1 MAALLSEHDRT
12 RLRWRAR
19 RGLLENDLIITR
31 FLDAH
36 ETRLTDGDVAAL
48 TALLELGDNDLLD
61 VLLARTEP
69 SGSLDTPS
77 VRDIVARLRA
87 A

>member
-1 MAALLSEHDRT
+1 MAAMLSEHDRT

-19 RGLLENDLIITR
+19 RGLLENDLIFTR

-36 ETRLTDGDVAAL
+36 ETRLTDDDVAAL

-61 VLLARTEP
+61 VLLARKEP
-69 SGSLDTPS
+69 SGSLDTPA

>member
-1 MAALLSEHDRT
+1 MLNKYDRT

-31 FLDAH
+31 FLDAY
-36 ETRLTDGDVAAL
+36 ETRLTDEDVVAL
-48 TALLELGDNDLLD
+48 TALLELDDNSLLD
-61 VLLARTEP
+61 LLLARTQP
-69 SGSLDTPS
+69 TGPLDTEA
-77 VRDIVARLRA
+77 VRTILARLRA